1 MIVLIQFSKYFI
13 LNLSFVFFLSCAAV
27 MAPPGGP
34 IDDIPPELIEVNPPN
49 GTVNFNSKTVELNF
63 SEYLNENTI
72 EQSFDILPILAKKP
86 VITYKGKRVI
96 IEFSDSLLL
105 NQTYIIVINRNLSDE
120 HNVKISQGIQ
130 VAFSTGP
137 IIDKGLISGK
147 VYHAKESSLLL
158 WKIQNSTD
166 SLSFFNRLPDY
177 IIDANDDGYYEFKFL
192 SPGNYRILAL
202 DRKMSRLPF
211 IPNKMVHGMSWFP
224 VIDIKNGQNKTDV
237 NIKIPDRLGAVRMIG
252 VEPVKESW
260 GSINF
265 SDDINEIENKLL
277 FSFSDDSSLAL
288 DADVFSDPLSSN
300 KINFNI
306 RNLKD
311 DNIIIKAKK
320 LLDGSK
326 ILMDSGSV
334 KIRMDTKPDTNYL
347 SILQPK
353 ANYNHFIE
361 SDNIKPLKIVFSS
374 LIEINS
380 VLNVFSLSKD
390 SLSIPIEYEQETPL
404 LVNIIPKD
412 NWSPKSTYTLKIS
425 NKGINPF
432 FGKALKDSIVSID
445 FRTNDFTGFGSLI
458 LNLPDYIP
466 HILTAELTEMKKE
479 HSVLGTYVISD
490 GKINIQRIPEGNY
503 SLMLFKDKDNNK
515 KYSPGQIQPYFS
527 SEWFYNY
534 PDTIKIR
541 SNWEIQMD
549 NIILDLDN

>member
-1 MIVLIQFSKYFI
+1 MQFSKYFI
-13 LNLSFVFFLSCAAV
+13 FNLSFVLFLSCAAV

-34 IDDIPPELIEVNPPN
+34 IDDIPPELVEVNPPN
-49 GTVNFNSKTVELNF
+49 GTVNFNSKIVELNF

-72 EQSFDILPILAKKP
+72 EQSFDILPILAQKP
-86 VITYKGKRVI
+86 VITHKGKRII
-96 IEFSDSLLL
+96 IEFSDSLLF

-120 HNVKISQGIQ
+120 HNVKIAQGIQ
-130 VAFSTGP
+130 VAFSTGSK
-137 IIDKGLISGK
+137 IDEGLISGK
-147 VYHAKESSLLL
+147 VYYTKESSLQL

-177 IIDANDDGYYEFKFL
+177 IIDADDDGYYEFKFL
-192 SPGNYRILAL
+192 SPGNYRILGL

-211 IPNKMVHGMSWFP
+211 IPSKMAHGMSWFS
-224 VIDIKNGQNKTDV
+224 VIDITDGNNKTDV
-237 NIKIPDRLGAVRMIG
+237 NIKIPDRVGAIRMTG
-252 VEPVKESW
+252 AEPVKESW

-265 SDDINEIENKLL
+265 SDDINEIEDKLL
-277 FSFSDDSSLAL
+277 FSISDDSSSVV
-288 DADVFSDPLSSN
+288 DADIFSDPLSSN
-300 KINFNI
+300 KMNFNI
-306 RNLKD
+306 GNLKNN
-311 DNIIIKAKK
+311 NIIIDAQQ

-326 ILMDSGSV
+326 ILLDSGSV

-347 SILQPK
+347 AILQPQ
-353 ANYNHFIE
+353 ANYYHPIE

-374 LIEINS
+374 LIKLNS
-380 VLNVFSLSKD
+380 ALNVFSIYKD

-412 NWSPKSTYTLKIS
+412 NWDPKSTYTLNIR

-432 FGKALKDSIVSID
+432 FGRGLKDSLVSID

-458 LNLPDYIP
+458 LNLPDYLP
-466 HILTAELTEMKKE
+466 HILTAELIEMKKE
-479 HSVLGTYVISD
+479 HSALGTYVISD

-503 SLMLFKDKDNNK
+503 SLMFFKDKDNNK
-515 KYSPGQIQPYFS
+515 KYSSGQIQPYYS

-541 SNWEIQMD
+541 ANWEIQMD

>member
-1 MIVLIQFSKYFI
+1 MQFSKYFI
-13 LNLSFVFFLSCAAV
+13 FNLSFVLFLSCAAV

-34 IDDIPPELIEVNPPN
+34 IDDIPPELVEVNPPN

-86 VITYKGKRVI
+86 VISFKGKRVI
-96 IEFSDSLLL
+96 IEFSDSLLF

-120 HNVKISQGIQ
+120 HNVKIAQGIQ
-130 VAFSTGP
+130 VAFSTGSK
-137 IIDKGLISGK
+137 IDKGLISGK
-147 VYHAKESSLLL
+147 VYYTKESSLQL
-158 WKIQNSTD
+158 WKIQNPAD

-177 IIDANDDGYYEFKFL
+177 IIDADDDGYYEFKFL
-192 SPGNYRILAL
+192 SPGNYRILGL

-211 IPNKMVHGMSWFP
+211 IPSKMVHGMSWFS
-224 VIDIKNGQNKTDV
+224 VIEITDGKNKTDV
-237 NIKIPDRLGAVRMIG
+237 NIKIPDRVGAVRMTG
-252 VEPVKESW
+252 AEPVIESW

-277 FSFSDDSSLAL
+277 FSFSDDSSLVV
-288 DADVFSDPLSSN
+288 DADVFPDPLSSN

-306 RNLKD
+306 GNLKS
-311 DNIIIKAKK
+311 DNIIIEAQEF
-320 LLDGSK
+320 LDGSK
-326 ILMDSGSV
+326 ILLDSGSV

-347 SILQPK
+347 SILKPQ
-353 ANYNHFIE
+353 ANYYHPIE

-374 LIEINS
+374 LIELNS
-380 VLNVFSLSKD
+380 ALTVFSISKD

-404 LVNIIPKD
+404 LVNIIPKN
-412 NWSPKSTYTLKIS
+412 NWDPKSTYTLNIR

-432 FGKALKDSIVSID
+432 FGKALKDSIVSIE
-445 FRTNDFTGFGSLI
+445 FRTNDFTGFGSLM
-458 LNLPDYIP
+458 LNLPDYLP

-479 HSVLGTYVISD
+479 HSALGTYVISD

-515 KYSPGQIQPYFS
+515 KYSSGQIQPYYS

-541 SNWEIQMD
+541 ANWEIQMD

>member
-1 MIVLIQFSKYFI
+1 MQFSKYFI
-13 LNLSFVFFLSCAAV
+13 FNLSFVLFLSCAAV

-34 IDDIPPELIEVNPPN
+34 IDDIPPELVEVNPPN

-72 EQSFDILPILAKKP
+72 EQSFDILPILSKKP

-96 IEFSDSLLL
+96 IEFSDSLLF

-120 HNVKISQGIQ
+120 HNVKIAQGIQ
-130 VAFSTGP
+130 VAFSTGSK
-137 IIDKGLISGK
+137 IDEGLISGK
-147 VYHAKESSLLL
+147 VYYTNESSLQL
-158 WKIQNSTD
+158 WKIQNFTD

-177 IIDANDDGYYEFKFL
+177 IIDADDDGYYEFKFL
-192 SPGNYRILAL
+192 SPGNYRILGL

-211 IPNKMVHGMSWFP
+211 IPSKMAYGMSWFS
-224 VIDIKNGQNKTDV
+224 VIDITDGNKKTDV
-237 NIKIPDRLGAVRMIG
+237 NIKISDRVGAIRMTG
-252 VEPVKESW
+252 AEPIKESW

-265 SDDINEIENKLL
+265 SDAINEIEDKLL
-277 FSFSDDSSLAL
+277 FSISDDSSSVV
-288 DADVFSDPLSSN
+288 DADIFSDPLSSN
-300 KINFNI
+300 KMNFNI
-306 RNLKD
+306 GNLKNN
-311 DNIIIKAKK
+311 NIIIDAQQ

-326 ILMDSGSV
+326 ILLDSGSV

-347 SILQPK
+347 SILQPQ
-353 ANYNHFIE
+353 ANYYHPIE

-374 LIEINS
+374 LIELNS
-380 VLNVFSLSKD
+380 ALTVFSISKD
-390 SLSIPIEYEQETPL
+390 SLSIPIKYEQETPL
-404 LVNIIPKD
+404 LVNIIPQK
-412 NWSPKSTYTLKIS
+412 NWDPKSTYTLNIR

-432 FGKALKDSIVSID
+432 FGKALKDSIVSIE
-445 FRTNDFTGFGSLI
+445 FRTNDFTGFGSLM
-458 LNLPDYIP
+458 LNLPGYLP

-515 KYSPGQIQPYFS
+515 KYSSGQIQPYYS

-541 SNWEIQMD
+541 ANWEIQMD

>member
-1 MIVLIQFSKYFI
+1 MQFSKYFI
-13 LNLSFVFFLSCAAV
+13 FNLSFVLFLSCAAV

-34 IDDIPPELIEVNPPN
+34 IDDIPPELVEVNPPN

-86 VITYKGKRVI
+86 VITYKGKRII
-96 IEFSDSLLL
+96 IEFSDSLLF

-120 HNVKISQGIQ
+120 HNVKIAQGIQ
-130 VAFSTGP
+130 VAFSTGSK
-137 IIDKGLISGK
+137 IDEGLISGK
-147 VYHAKESSLLL
+147 VYYTKESSLQL

-177 IIDANDDGYYEFKFL
+177 IIDADDDGYYEFKFL
-192 SPGNYRILAL
+192 SPGNYRILGL

-211 IPNKMVHGMSWFP
+211 IPSKMVHGMSWFS
-224 VIDIKNGQNKTDV
+224 VIDITDGNNKTDV
-237 NIKIPDRLGAVRMIG
+237 NIKIPDRVGAIRMTG
-252 VEPVKESW
+252 AEPVKESW

-265 SDDINEIENKLL
+265 SDDINEIEDKLL
-277 FSFSDDSSLAL
+277 FSISDDSSSVV
-288 DADVFSDPLSSN
+288 DADIFSDPLSSN
-300 KINFNI
+300 KMNFNI
-306 RNLKD
+306 GNLKNN
-311 DNIIIKAKK
+311 NIIIDAQQ

-326 ILMDSGSV
+326 ILLDSGSV

-347 SILQPK
+347 AILQPQ
-353 ANYNHFIE
+353 ANYYHSIE

-374 LIEINS
+374 LIELNS
-380 VLNVFSLSKD
+380 AFTVFSISKD
-390 SLSIPIEYEQETPL
+390 SLSIPIEYQQETPL
-404 LVNIIPKD
+404 LVNIIPKN
-412 NWSPKSTYTLKIS
+412 NWDPKSTYTLNIR

-432 FGKALKDSIVSID
+432 FGKALKDSIVSIE
-445 FRTNDFTGFGSLI
+445 FRTNDFTGFGSLM
-458 LNLPDYIP
+458 LNLPGYLP

-503 SLMLFKDKDNNK
+503 SLMFFKDKDNNK
-515 KYSPGQIQPYFS
+515 KYSSGQIQPYYS

-541 SNWEIQMD
+541 ANWEIQMD

>member
-1 MIVLIQFSKYFI
+1 MQFSNYFI
-13 LNLSFVFFLSCAAV
+13 FNLSFVLFLSCAAV

-34 IDDIPPELIEVNPPN
+34 IDDIPPELVEVNPPN

-86 VITYKGKRVI
+86 VITYKGKRII
-96 IEFSDSLLL
+96 IEFSDSLLF

-120 HNVKISQGIQ
+120 HNVKIAQGIQ
-130 VAFSTGP
+130 VAFSTGSK
-137 IIDKGLISGK
+137 IDEGLISGK
-147 VYHAKESSLLL
+147 VYYTKESSLQL

-177 IIDANDDGYYEFKFL
+177 IIDADDDGYYEFKFL
-192 SPGNYRILAL
+192 SPGNYRILGL

-211 IPNKMVHGMSWFP
+211 IPSKMAHGMSWFS
-224 VIDIKNGQNKTDV
+224 VIDITDGNNKTDV
-237 NIKIPDRLGAVRMIG
+237 NIKIPDRVGAIRMTG
-252 VEPVKESW
+252 AEPVKESW

-265 SDDINEIENKLL
+265 SDDINEIEDKLL
-277 FSFSDDSSLAL
+277 FSISDDSSSVV
-288 DADVFSDPLSSN
+288 DADIFSDPLSSN
-300 KINFNI
+300 KMNFNI
-306 RNLKD
+306 GNLKNN
-311 DNIIIKAKK
+311 NIIIDAQQ

-326 ILMDSGSV
+326 ILLDSGSV

-347 SILQPK
+347 SILQPQ
-353 ANYNHFIE
+353 ANYYHPIE

-374 LIEINS
+374 LIELNS
-380 VLNVFSLSKD
+380 AFTVFSISKD
-390 SLSIPIEYEQETPL
+390 SLSIPIEYQQETPL
-404 LVNIIPKD
+404 LVNIIPKN
-412 NWSPKSTYTLKIS
+412 NWDPKSNYTLNIR

-432 FGKALKDSIVSID
+432 FGKALKDSIVSIE
-445 FRTNDFTGFGSLI
+445 FRTNDFTGFGSLM
-458 LNLPDYIP
+458 LNLPGYLP

-503 SLMLFKDKDNNK
+503 SLMFFKDKDNNK
-515 KYSPGQIQPYFS
+515 KYSSGQIQPYYS

-541 SNWEIQMD
+541 ANWEIQMD

>member
-1 MIVLIQFSKYFI
+1 MQFSKYFI
-13 LNLSFVFFLSCAAV
+13 FNLSFVLFLSCAAV

-34 IDDIPPELIEVNPPN
+34 IDDIPPELVEVNPPN

-86 VITYKGKRVI
+86 VITYKGKRII
-96 IEFSDSLLL
+96 IEFSDSLLF

-120 HNVKISQGIQ
+120 HNVKIAQGIQ
-130 VAFSTGP
+130 VAFSTGSK
-137 IIDKGLISGK
+137 IDEGLISGK
-147 VYHAKESSLLL
+147 VYYTKESSLQL

-177 IIDANDDGYYEFKFL
+177 IIDADDDGYYEFKFL
-192 SPGNYRILAL
+192 SPGNYRILGL

-211 IPNKMVHGMSWFP
+211 IPSKMVHGMSWFS
-224 VIDIKNGQNKTDV
+224 VIDITDGNNKTDV
-237 NIKIPDRLGAVRMIG
+237 NIKIPDRVGAIRMTG
-252 VEPVKESW
+252 AEPVKESW

-265 SDDINEIENKLL
+265 SDDINEIEDKLL
-277 FSFSDDSSLAL
+277 FSISDDSSSVV
-288 DADVFSDPLSSN
+288 DADIFSDPLSSN
-300 KINFNI
+300 KMNFNI
-306 RNLKD
+306 GNLKNN
-311 DNIIIKAKK
+311 NIIIDAQQ

-326 ILMDSGSV
+326 ILLDSGSV

-347 SILQPK
+347 AILQPQ
-353 ANYNHFIE
+353 ANYYHPIE

-374 LIEINS
+374 LIELNS
-380 VLNVFSLSKD
+380 AFTVFSISKD
-390 SLSIPIEYEQETPL
+390 SLSIPIEYQQETPL
-404 LVNIIPKD
+404 LVNIIPKN
-412 NWSPKSTYTLKIS
+412 NWDPKSTYTLNIR

-432 FGKALKDSIVSID
+432 FGKALKDSIVSIE
-445 FRTNDFTGFGSLI
+445 FRTNDFTGFGSLM
-458 LNLPDYIP
+458 LNLPGYLP

-503 SLMLFKDKDNNK
+503 SLMFFKDKDNNK
-515 KYSPGQIQPYFS
+515 KYSSGQIQPYYS

-541 SNWEIQMD
+541 ANWEIQMD

>member
-1 MIVLIQFSKYFI
+1 MQFSKYFI
-13 LNLSFVFFLSCAAV
+13 FNLSFVLFLSCAAV

-34 IDDIPPELIEVNPPN
+34 IDDIPPELVEVNPPN

-72 EQSFDILPILAKKP
+72 EQSFDILPILAQKP
-86 VITYKGKRVI
+86 VITHKGKRII
-96 IEFSDSLLL
+96 IEFSDSLLF

-120 HNVKISQGIQ
+120 HNVKIAQGIQ
-130 VAFSTGP
+130 VAFSTGSK
-137 IIDKGLISGK
+137 IDEGLISGK
-147 VYHAKESSLLL
+147 VYYTKESSLQL

-177 IIDANDDGYYEFKFL
+177 IIDADDDGYYEFKFL
-192 SPGNYRILAL
+192 SPGNYRILGL

-211 IPNKMVHGMSWFP
+211 IPSKMVHGMSWFS
-224 VIDIKNGQNKTDV
+224 VIDITDGNNKTDV
-237 NIKIPDRLGAVRMIG
+237 NIKIPDRVGAIRMTG
-252 VEPVKESW
+252 AEPVKESW

-265 SDDINEIENKLL
+265 SDDINEIEDKLL
-277 FSFSDDSSLAL
+277 FSISDDSSSVV
-288 DADVFSDPLSSN
+288 DADIFSDPLSSN
-300 KINFNI
+300 KMNFNI
-306 RNLKD
+306 GNLKNN
-311 DNIIIKAKK
+311 NIIIDAQQ

-326 ILMDSGSV
+326 ILLDSGSV

-347 SILQPK
+347 AILQPQ
-353 ANYNHFIE
+353 ANYYHPIE

-374 LIEINS
+374 LIELNS
-380 VLNVFSLSKD
+380 AFTVFSISKD
-390 SLSIPIEYEQETPL
+390 SLSIPIEYQQETPL
-404 LVNIIPKD
+404 LVNIIPKN
-412 NWSPKSTYTLKIS
+412 NWDPKSTYTLNIR

-432 FGKALKDSIVSID
+432 FGKALKDSIVSIE
-445 FRTNDFTGFGSLI
+445 FRTNDFTGFGSLM
-458 LNLPDYIP
+458 LNLPGYLP

-515 KYSPGQIQPYFS
+515 KYSSGQIQPYYS

-541 SNWEIQMD
+541 ANWEIQMD

>member
-1 MIVLIQFSKYFI
+1 MQFSKYFI
-13 LNLSFVFFLSCAAV
+13 FNLSFVLFLSCAAV

-34 IDDIPPELIEVNPPN
+34 IDDIPPELVEVNPPN

-86 VITYKGKRVI
+86 VITYKGKRII
-96 IEFSDSLLL
+96 IEFSDSLLF

-120 HNVKISQGIQ
+120 HNVKIAQGIQ
-130 VAFSTGP
+130 VAFSTGSK
-137 IIDKGLISGK
+137 IDEGLISGK
-147 VYHAKESSLLL
+147 VYYTKESSLQL

-177 IIDANDDGYYEFKFL
+177 IIDADDDGYYEFKFL
-192 SPGNYRILAL
+192 SPGNYRILGL

-211 IPNKMVHGMSWFP
+211 IPSKMVHGMSWFS
-224 VIDIKNGQNKTDV
+224 VIDITDGNNKTDV
-237 NIKIPDRLGAVRMIG
+237 NIKIPDRVGAIRMTG
-252 VEPVKESW
+252 AEPVKESW

-265 SDDINEIENKLL
+265 SDDINEIEDKLL
-277 FSFSDDSSLAL
+277 FSISDDSSSVV
-288 DADVFSDPLSSN
+288 DADIFSDPLSSN
-300 KINFNI
+300 KMNFNI
-306 RNLKD
+306 GNLKNN
-311 DNIIIKAKK
+311 NIIIDAQQ

-326 ILMDSGSV
+326 ILLDSGSV

-347 SILQPK
+347 AILQPQ
-353 ANYNHFIE
+353 ANYYHSIE

-374 LIEINS
+374 LIELNS
-380 VLNVFSLSKD
+380 AFTVFSIFKD
-390 SLSIPIEYEQETPL
+390 SLSIPIEYQQETPL
-404 LVNIIPKD
+404 LVNIIPKN
-412 NWSPKSTYTLKIS
+412 NWDPKSTYTLNIR

-432 FGKALKDSIVSID
+432 FGKALKDSIVSIE
-445 FRTNDFTGFGSLI
+445 FRTNDFTGFGSLM
-458 LNLPDYIP
+458 LNLPGYLP

-503 SLMLFKDKDNNK
+503 SLMFFKDKDNNK
-515 KYSPGQIQPYFS
+515 KYSSGQIQPYYS

-541 SNWEIQMD
+541 ANWEIQMD